1 MTKDNEI
8 KIGDIFVSTWGY
20 DQTNVDFYQVI
31 ARTAKM
37 VTVRRINATRKEAH
51 SMGNYVMPIKDNFL
65 ESGSRYDEEYGKA
78 KRYKIQVH
86 YDNEPCFRV
95 ASYAFARRW
104 KGETHTE
111 TYTG

>member
-1 MTKDNEI
+1 MDEI

-37 VTVRRINATRKEAH
+37 VTVRRIAASRKEAH
-51 SMGNYVMPIKDNFL
+51 CMGNYVMPIKDAFL
-65 ESGSRYDEEYGKA
+65 DDDSNYSRVYGGPK
-78 KRYKIQVH
+78 KYKIQVA
-86 YDNEPCFRV
+86 YDGKPMLRIK
-95 ASYAFARRW
+95 SYAIAKPW
-104 KGETHTE
+104 DGTKQTE